1 MIRRGDPPI
10 AALDDSAQ
18 FAVRVRAALLDLLL
32 LGLSA
37 PLLYFPDR
45 VPGWGP
51 WVGVGLLALQWP
63 LRRALTGA
71 WVGRGHSGWV
81 RGGLAF
87 WFLVMLPVALWAAPP
102 PLREIYAVPRA
113 LILVWNFHL
122 FWSILA
128 HAGADRRILAWT
140 LAGWVG
146 LVQAIAV
153 VAPFGLEPR
162 AKLPGIGPILDAIPK
177 PLVGV
182 FAGAEG
188 GFSSNQVAGT
198 LLYVLPLLLAAAWA
212 GLRGRAWSQWCWWV
226 IVVCAGWMGAVL
238 LLTQSRG
245 GLLGLALGVMAM
257 GVLARV
263 RRGWWV
269 LGGLCLVAGAL
280 FFVLPEGLTEV
291 ISDAPAVQS
300 VGGVVTVQH
309 FRAQVW
315 QAARWGLAD
324 FAFTGMG
331 LGTFRKLVYLLYP
344 TPGIPPTYDLAHAH
358 NFFLQTG
365 LDFGLPG
372 LAAILLLYGAA
383 LGALW
388 QMARRTHPP
397 LWPTLPWLTPRV
409 LAIGWMGS
417 MVGQTFYSLFD
428 AVAMGSKPNFVWWAW
443 LALILAAGVVVRMQQ
458 AR

>member
-1 MIRRGDPPI
+1 VA
-10 AALDDSAQ
+10 AAL
-18 FAVRVRAALLDLLL
+18 
-32 LGLSA
+32 
-37 PLLYFPDR
+37 
-45 VPGWGP
+45 
-51 WVGVGLLALQWP
+51 
-63 LRRALTGA
+63 
-71 WVGRGHSGWV
+71 
-81 RGGLAF
+81 
-87 WFLVMLPVALWAAPP
+87 
-102 PLREIYAVPRA
+102 I
-113 LILVWNFHL
+113 
-122 FWSILA
+122 
-128 HAGADRRILAWT
+128 
-140 LAGWVG
+140 
-146 LVQAIAV
+146 
-153 VAPFGLEPR
+153 
-162 AKLPGIGPILDAIPK
+162 
-177 PLVGV
+177 
-182 FAGAEG
+182 
-188 GFSSNQVAGT
+188 
-198 LLYVLPLLLAAAWA
+198 
-212 GLRGRAWSQWCWWV
+212 
-226 IVVCAGWMGAVL
+226 
-238 LLTQSRG
+238 
-245 GLLGLALGVMAM
+245 
-257 GVLARV
+257 
-263 RRGWWV
+263 
-269 LGGLCLVAGAL
+269 
-280 FFVLPEGLTEV
+280 FVLPEGLTEV